1 MDSNANVICVTSFNS
16 GGMGLDRQQY
26 IKSLQ
31 LFSDIICIQEHFLLD
46 SGDRKHSNT
55 NKLKQYFGDTHD
67 MIIKPGY
74 KDNNSVSKERGSG
87 GLVIMWRKYL
97 TKYVSSIKSDNFR
110 IQAVKLNFPDTELVL
125 VNLYFMVDP
134 QNNNFDD
141 NELLSL
147 LAEIN

>member
-1 MDSNANVICVTSFNS
+1 MV
-16 GGMGLDRQQY
+16 
-26 IKSLQ
+26 
-31 LFSDIICIQEHFLLD
+31 
-46 SGDRKHSNT
+46 
-55 NKLKQYFGDTHD
+55 
-67 MIIKPGY
+67 IKPAC
-74 KDNNSVSKERGSG
+74 KDNSSVSKGRGSG